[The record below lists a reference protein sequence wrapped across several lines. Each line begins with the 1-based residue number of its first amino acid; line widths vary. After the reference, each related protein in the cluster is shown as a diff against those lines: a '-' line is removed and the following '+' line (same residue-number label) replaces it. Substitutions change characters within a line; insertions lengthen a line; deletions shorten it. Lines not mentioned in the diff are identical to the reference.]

1 MVLDSQADFLIL
13 ELETTC
19 EEGEWPEIRDR

>member
-1 MVLDSQADFLIL
+1 MVLASQADSLIL

-19 EEGEWPEIRDR
+19 EEDEWPEIRDR